1 MSLSVSNDL
10 KSKVHYMAEDSITF
24 DIENEKVY
32 LYGKAH
38 ITYEDIILDAAYVE
52 VDWITKMLFARGT
65 TDSLGNAVG
74 LPEFKQNEDKFIA
87 QTVRYNFDTK
97 KGKITQVNTKQGDG
111 YILGQ
116 TVKKIDEEI
125 GRAHV

>member
-74 LPEFKQNEDKFIA
+74 LPEFKQNEDKLEQKIRNILKMDSILQECVKSMVKFIISV
-87 QTVRYNFDTK
+87 QKD
-97 KGKITQVNTKQGDG
+97 
-111 YILGQ
+111 L
-116 TVKKIDEEI
+116 
-125 GRAHV
+125 